1 MDTQKCTN
9 YTQNI
14 KRKDCKMK
22 KRRRLTRHEKMLE
35 AASYLTLAGGW
46 EVIPCRE
53 YLRSS
58 PEERKEKMKKI
69 RAAVEKALEDL

>member
-1 MDTQKCTN
+1 
-9 YTQNI
+9 
-14 KRKDCKMK
+14 
-22 KRRRLTRHEKMLE
+22 MLE